1 MENLTTF
8 FCAERCGLFLYD
20 KNANPPAL
28 VLLVDKTSKGLRL
41 PVKGIAGAVA
51 LSGNIENI
59 PRAYKDPRFNREVDK
74 KTGFRTQSI
83 LAAPV
88 FSNKHGEKEICAVIQ
103 VINKRIAGTKG
114 WSHFS
119 SKDEVLIQ
127 GVAEQLASV
136 FESNSQFVRTQD
148 ND

>member
-1 MENLTTF
+1 MCLGPQDVIERIMENLTTF

-74 KTGFRTQSI
+74 KTGFRTRSI

-88 FSNKHGEKEICAVIQ
+88 FSNKHG
-103 VINKRIAGTKG
+103 
-114 WSHFS
+114 
-119 SKDEVLIQ
+119 
-127 GVAEQLASV
+127 
-136 FESNSQFVRTQD
+136 
-148 ND
+148 